1 MSQQG
6 APFRVI
12 VGSVECGGAWRRHLR
27 ACSAV
32 LASLVLLTGC
42 ASDGAVATQAPVART
57 VTGEPLTPTVLSPE
71 ASARLDANLAAAR
84 AAFENDPNELNTIW
98 LGRRLA
104 YLQRYPEA
112 IAVYSEGLQR
122 FPDSYRLLRHR
133 GHRHISRRDFAAAV
147 ADFEAAYA
155 LMPKG
160 VVEIEP
166 DGIPNAAGIPLSS
179 TQFNVL
185 YHLALAQYLRGDY
198 EAAAATWRE
207 CLDYSPNPDLLVATT
222 DWLWMTLRRL
232 GDEAGAEAL
241 LAPITPEL
249 EVIEND
255 SYLKRLRM
263 YRGELDVDALLDTDA
278 DDRALALATQGYGVA
293 NWYLVNG
300 DAAAAMRMWEEIE
313 ATGSWS
319 AFGYIAAEVDRAR
332 GGP

>member
-1 MSQQG
+1 MRQG
-6 APFRVI
+6 
-12 VGSVECGGAWRRHLR
+12 GD
-27 ACSAV
+27 
-32 LASLVLLTGC
+32 
-42 ASDGAVATQAPVART
+42 SDGIVAYS
-57 VTGEPLTPTVLSPE
+57 VTGEPLRRTQFSP
-71 ASARLDANLAAAR
+71 AAAARLEANLAAAR
-84 AAFENDPNELNTIW
+84 AAFDAQPSELNTIW

-112 IAVYSEGLQR
+112 IAVYSEGLER

-133 GHRHISRRDFAAAV
+133 GHRHISRRNFDAAII
-147 ADFEAAYA
+147 DFEAAHA

-160 VVEIEP
+160 VSETEP
-166 DGIPNAAGIPLSS
+166 DGIPNAAGIALSS

-185 YHLALAQYLRGDY
+185 YHLALAHYLQGDY
-198 EAAAATWRE
+198 EAAARRWRE
-207 CLDYSPNPDLLVATT
+207 CMDYSINPDLLVATT
-222 DWLWMTLRRL
+222 DWLWMTHKRL
-232 GDEAGAEAL
+232 GDDDGAQAL
-241 LAPITPEL
+241 LAAITPEL

-278 DDRALALATQGYGVA
+278 ADRALALATQGYGVA

-300 DAAAAMRMWEEIE
+300 DAAAAERMWAEIE

-319 AFGYIAAEVDRAR
+319 AFGYIAAEADRAR